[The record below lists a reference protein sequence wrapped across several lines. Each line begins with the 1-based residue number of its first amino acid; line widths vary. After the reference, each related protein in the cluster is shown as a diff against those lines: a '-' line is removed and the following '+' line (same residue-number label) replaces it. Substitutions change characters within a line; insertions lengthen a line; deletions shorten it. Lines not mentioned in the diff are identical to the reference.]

1 MCTAES
7 LAPRGP
13 DGDTSRHTRPR
24 ENVFFSPLAVGSS
37 PTSGT
42 SKPASDAGFRGY
54 YSVGGERG
62 ARISRAT
69 GRPGDRATW
78 ANRAL
83 MLPTARTGSG
93 LSRVQFPRGSV
104 QGPRGFGRH
113 SGKPGLSLPCSPGR
127 VGSDPGRFLHT
138 LHPRSARQKERRPP
152 GAGSTLR
159 RRSATQETR
168 KSFRKRWPEDRNN
181 KEGAGDEWNLTG
193 ALEGWF
199 FFR

>member
-24 ENVFFSPLAVGSS
+24 ENVFFRPSLWVQVPPPALRNPRRTRVSGATIPLGA
-37 PTSGT
+37 SGG
-42 SKPASDAGFRGY
+42 PEY
-54 YSVGGERG
+54 L
-62 ARISRAT
+62 

-181 KEGAGDEWNLTG
+181 KEGAGDERNLTG